1 MEVDRDLACV
11 RTFCKNGP
19 EPSTTSETTR
29 DKTAICSTQEKR
41 WQGFFFTNLMK
52 NKLQNNVHLT
62 LN

>member
-1 MEVDRDLACV
+1 MEVEW
-11 RTFCKNGP
+11 CKNGP